1 MCGWASIS
9 TMTRKTKDRNS
20 TEVQESYIMCVIE
33 FYKYCGLCFKHGT
46 THSLSSHSH
55 SLQAAVKNYFKS
67 LMKSLP
73 CHRSATGNDGTCWLW
88 EYLREGIVLLFWL
101 AREHGISLDSLCSDL
116 TKLTQND
123 LDFVRNLSYG
133 SEQVMSVVMPWLI
146 NDISKLKE

>member
-1 MCGWASIS
+1 
-9 TMTRKTKDRNS
+9 MTRKTKDRNS

-55 SLQAAVKNYFKS
+55 SLQAAVKNYYKS
-67 LMKSLP
+67 LMKSLT

-88 EYLREGIVLLFWL
+88 EYLREGIVLLYWL
-101 AREHGISLDSLCSDL
+101 ASEHGISLDSLRSDL